1 MKRENVKV
9 DLKQTGQNL
18 VTGKQIISKQVK
30 KNLTAHAHP
39 RLNNYSSELRVSC
52 FFCIN
57 IYARAEQQM
66 QMGWKYKNL
75 IYLACLHV

>member
-30 KNLTAHAHP
+30 KILQPTP
-39 RLNNYSSELRVSC
+39 TPD
-52 FFCIN
+52 
-57 IYARAEQQM
+57 
-66 QMGWKYKNL
+66 
-75 IYLACLHV
+75 